1 MASPSDSPRPP
12 SLVEPGA
19 IELSRRTVLKGMAGV
34 AGLAGVSAFLAA
46 CGTSATSAPTK
57 APAGSAAPPASG
69 ATGSLTLG
77 SNLSDA
83 VPKKALADMVSAFTQ
98 QTGINV
104 KINTVDHTTFQNQL
118 SSYLQA
124 TPDDVFTWF
133 SGFRMRF
140 FAAQGLATQIDD
152 VWSKVGSNFSAAMKT
167 ASTGDDGHQYLIPF
181 DTYAWTV
188 YYRKSVFAQHNY
200 QIPTT
205 LDEFKALAAQMQ
217 KDGLV
222 PIGLGQKDGWPAM
235 GHFDIIDLRENGYQF
250 HVDLLAGKNKW
261 TDPRVKKVFTVWQSL
276 LPYYQTGSAGRL
288 WQDAAAGLVK
298 KTTGM
303 MLQPQ
308 VAETFQAAGQSE
320 LDDLTFFP
328 WPNHGTQ
335 WDAEKA
341 LDAPVDG
348 YMISAKSP
356 NLSQDL
362 ANAKAF
368 MEFLAKGSTQLI
380 YAKANTSLIGVAN
393 DIDQSGYTPL
403 QKSQIQVISQAQKVT
418 QFLDRDTRPD
428 FAGPNGMQGFLT
440 NFLANP
446 NQDLDKFLGQIQS
459 FWDSLGPV
467 S

>member
-1 MASPSDSPRPP
+1 MGDTDKRPATSPLDRP
-12 SLVEPGA
+12 VT
-19 IELSRRTVLKGMAGV
+19 RRDVLKTSV
-34 AGLAGVSAFLAA
+34 YGLAGLTVLPAVAAA
-46 CGTSATSAPTK
+46 CSTTSSSQAP
-57 APAGSAAPPASG
+57 GSAG
-69 ATGSLTLG
+69 GGSLKLG
-77 SNLSDA
+77 SNLSDK
-83 VPKKALADMVSAFTQ
+83 VPKSALQAMVDAFTKE
-98 QTGINV
+98 TGTQV

-118 SSYLQA
+118 TSYLQA

-133 SGFRMRF
+133 SGYRMRF
-140 FAAQGLATQIDD
+140 FAAQGVATSIDD
-152 VWSKVGSNFSAAMKT
+152 VWSSVGSNFSSAMKT

-188 YYRKSVFAQHNY
+188 YYRKSVFAEKNY

-205 LDEFKALAAQMQ
+205 LDQFKALAAQMQ

-235 GHFDIIDLRENGYQF
+235 GHFDIINLRENGYQF
-250 HVDLLAGKNKW
+250 HVDLLAGKQKW
-261 TDPRVKKVFTVWQSL
+261 TDPKVKQVFTVWKDL
-276 LPYYQTGSAGRL
+276 LPFYQQGSAGRI

-308 VAETFQAAGQSE
+308 VAETFQAAGQAD

-328 WPNHGTQ
+328 WPNHGSQ

-348 YMISAKSP
+348 YMIASKSPTLSADLGAAKSF
-356 NLSQDL
+356 LS
-362 ANAKAF
+362 
-368 MEFLAKGSTQLI
+368 FLAKGSTQLI

-393 DIDQSGYTPL
+393 DVDSSGYTAL
-403 QKSQIQVISQAQKVT
+403 QKAQVEVLKSAQKVT

-428 FAGPNGMQGFLT
+428 FAGPNGMQAFLT
-440 NFLANP
+440 DFLKSP
-446 NQDLDKFLGQIQS
+446 NQDLDAFLGKIQS
-459 FWDSLGPV
+459 FWDSLGTFK
-467 S
+467 

>member
-1 MASPSDSPRPP
+1 MGDTDKRPDL
-12 SLVEPGA
+12 SLFDRPV
-19 IELSRRTVLKGMAGV
+19 SRRGILKSSV
-34 AGLAGVSAFLAA
+34 FGLAGMTVVPAIIAA
-46 CGTSATSAPTK
+46 CGPGATSAP
-57 APAGSAAPPASG
+57 SG
-69 ATGSLTLG
+69 GGGSLKLG

-83 VPKKALADMVSAFTQ
+83 VPKKALQDMVDAFTAA
-98 QTGINV
+98 TGTTV
-104 KINTVDHTTFQNQL
+104 KINTVDHSTFQNQL

-140 FAAQGLATQIDD
+140 FAGQGLATSIDD
-152 VWSKVGSNFSAAMKT
+152 VWSSVGSNFSSAMKT
-167 ASTGDDGHQYLIPF
+167 ASTGDDNHQYLIPF

-188 YYRKSVFAQHNY
+188 YYRKSVFADKNY
-200 QIPTT
+200 KIPTT
-205 LDEFKALAAQMQ
+205 LDDFTALAAQMQ

-235 GHFDIIDLRENGYQF
+235 GHFDIINLRENGYQF
-250 HVDLLAGKNKW
+250 HVDLLAGKQKW
-261 TDPRVKKVFTVWQSL
+261 TDPKVKQVFTVWKSL

-308 VAETFQAAGQSE
+308 VAETFQAAGQTE

-348 YMISAKSP
+348 YMIAKKSPTLSADLAQAKSF
-356 NLSQDL
+356 LT
-362 ANAKAF
+362 
-368 MEFLAKGSTQLI
+368 FLAKGSTQLI

-393 DIDQSGYTPL
+393 DVDQSGYTAL
-403 QKSQIQVISQAQKVT
+403 QKAQVQVISGAQKVT

-428 FAGPNGMQGFLT
+428 FAGPNGMQAFLT
-440 NFLANP
+440 DFLKNP
-446 NQDLDKFLGQIQS
+446 DQDLDTFLGKIQS

-467 S
+467 T